1 MKNFFQKKCHLVHYL
16 AYDALTNP
24 INIEKCGIEL
34 DESIGWHDEI
44 GFKAGIAGPF
54 QPWSKQWEREVR
66 LFTSQL

>member
-1 MKNFFQKKCHLVHYL
+1 MSSGRAHYL

-44 GFKAGIAGPF
+44 GFKAGIVGPSNHG
-54 QPWSKQWEREVR
+54 QSNVREK
-66 LFTSQL
+66 